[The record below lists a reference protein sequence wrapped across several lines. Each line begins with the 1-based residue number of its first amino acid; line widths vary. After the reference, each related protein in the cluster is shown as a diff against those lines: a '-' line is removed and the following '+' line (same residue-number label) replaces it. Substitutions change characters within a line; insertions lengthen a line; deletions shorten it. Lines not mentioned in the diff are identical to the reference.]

1 MKKLGTTLAL
11 VGIVL
16 LSSLIYWLVFTRP
29 AGFLTL
35 ASRSKVYQENLYESP
50 PGVRWLLIA
59 SFLALAGVLLLAWNP
74 VVLYEAWGNGHND
87 IIMVFWVLLAAGL
100 IAWRQLPDMRSRQR
114 YLLASAAGGALL
126 VLLAYWPLWQGTQV
140 LSFTRRLDLFTT
152 SLPAVIYQL
161 SIPRLGET
169 RAASLISDIALL
181 LTFAFALWQ
190 GWRAARNPSPDFG
203 RGE

>member
-1 MKKLGTTLAL
+1 M
-11 VGIVL
+11 
-16 LSSLIYWLVFTRP
+16 
-29 AGFLTL
+29 
-35 ASRSKVYQENLYESP
+35 
-50 PGVRWLLIA
+50 RWLLIA
-59 SFLALAGVLLLAWNP
+59 SLLALAGVLLLAWNP

-87 IIMVFWVLLAAGL
+87 IIMVFWVLPAVWPMLEKRYPLVVLALVMGALVKFIPVLLLPAAVL
-100 IAWRQLPDMRSRQR
+100 IAWRQLPDMRSRLR

-126 VLLAYWPLWQGTQV
+126 VLLAYWPLWQGPQV
-140 LSFTRRLDLFTT
+140 LSFTRRLDQFTT